1 MFRNG
6 GLTNPDRKVRAGLS
20 VTGPTKAVDPGT
32 LGPAV
37 RTAAFTL
44 SRVLRE
50 SGL

>member
-1 MFRNG
+1 
-6 GLTNPDRKVRAGLS
+6 
-20 VTGPTKAVDPGT
+20 VTGATGAIDPGT

-44 SRVLRE
+44 SRLLRE